1 MKGEPTGEGGGIE
14 RRGDTGTMMVEMKK
28 MSQDLY
34 DLGNILLARK
44 LGDKPAPEERKK
56 FWELIQ
62 NELPGLNAKLKE
74 LVDAGNQIAF

>member
-34 DLGNILLARK
+34 DLATYC
-44 LGDKPAPEERKK
+44 
-56 FWELIQ
+56 
-62 NELPGLNAKLKE
+62 
-74 LVDAGNQIAF
+74 